1 MVMIKK
7 SIEKELNRLGYNLIE
22 SNKKLGNELFN
33 IYTNGILVLKVG
45 VESITKAKT
54 HYDNMIYIYE
64 LNSNG
69 VDHKAFLGA
78 SLGVRK
84 QVEKIR
90 QYTVN
95 EIQKEIGVVNFL
107 MINECRDEETE
118 NKYRDRLIYLYD
130 MLEVADI

>member
-1 MVMIKK
+1 MVKK

-22 SNKKLGNELFN
+22 SNKKLGNDFFN
-33 IYTNGILVLKVG
+33 IYSNGILVLKIG
-45 VESITKAKT
+45 VESITRTET

-84 QVEKIR
+84 QVAKIR
-90 QYTVN
+90 QYTVS
-95 EIQKEIGVVNFL
+95 EILKEIGIVNAL
-107 MINECRDEETE
+107 MINECSDEETE
-118 NKYRDRLIYLYD
+118 NKYRNRLVYLYD